1 MNKYKNISLV
11 KNKEENHMSFIVI
24 KNDGGIDSYFTFF
37 MNKLIN
43 NNFSKSTVEVYAI
56 AVATFIDY
64 IFEALIFE
72 NENNNIFDLNKL
84 YDYTEMFPRYLSS
97 SINTKDNKIH
107 SIAKRL
113 NFLNPVSHSTEVSYI
128 AAINKYLIYSEE
140 YNRKINEIND
150 NESVVLFKRMRS
162 KIDKNELLNIK
173 KNSIFATLVAGGSK
187 IKNNVILKPSKRGK
201 ATIIESKDEKE
212 FPLSKVKMLIN
223 ANKDYLTKTIIS
235 LLACSGLRLS
245 EALLITFNDI
255 DFVNRSIKIRN
266 PKIRPLEDF
275 NNYFTYEKQQEL
287 PFKSRTTENVFLIHP
302 FDDDFWSYLQLY
314 LTKERVLTDK
324 HTFIFNVKNEEKP
337 LIESEKN
344 LKAITQKFKYKS
356 KKVLGIDFSP
366 HSLRHM
372 YISYLVNYFPCQNGN
387 YGLPIHKVQKIVGH
401 TNLKST
407 EVYIHTNIELNKLQQ
422 MAFFQMQ
429 GISDLKIKK
438 ALLLSELNKI
448 EKLINEQ

>member
-1 MNKYKNISLV
+1 MNKYKNISLI
-11 KNKEENHMSFIVI
+11 KETGKMPTCFILI
-24 KNDGGIDSYFTFF
+24 KNDGCIDSYFTFF
-37 MNKLIN
+37 MNKLIK

-64 IFEALIFE
+64 IFESFVFE

-97 SINTKDNKIH
+97 SVNTKDNKIY

-128 AAINKYLIYSEE
+128 AAVNKYLIYSEE

-162 KIDKNELLNIK
+162 KIDKNESFNIQ
-173 KNSIFATLVAGGSK
+173 KNSLFATLVAGGSK

-201 ATIIESKDEKE
+201 ATITESKDEKE
-212 FPLSKVKMLIN
+212 FPLSKVKILIN
-223 ANKDYLTKTIIS
+223 SNKDYLTKTIIS
-235 LLACSGLRLS
+235 LLASSGLRLS

-337 LIESEKN
+337 K
-344 LKAITQKFKYKS
+344 
-356 KKVLGIDFSP
+356 
-366 HSLRHM
+366 
-372 YISYLVNYFPCQNGN
+372 
-387 YGLPIHKVQKIVGH
+387 
-401 TNLKST
+401 
-407 EVYIHTNIELNKLQQ
+407 
-422 MAFFQMQ
+422 
-429 GISDLKIKK
+429 
-438 ALLLSELNKI
+438 
-448 EKLINEQ
+448 

>member
-1 MNKYKNISLV
+1 MEKYKNISLL
-11 KNKEENHMSFIVI
+11 KKINDTHQSFILI
-24 KNDGGIDSYFTFF
+24 KNDGTIDSYFTFF
-37 MNKLIN
+37 INKLIT

-64 IFEALIFE
+64 IFESFVFE

-97 SINTKDNKIH
+97 SVNTKDNKIY

-128 AAINKYLIYSEE
+128 AAVNKYLIYSEE

-162 KIDKNELLNIK
+162 KIDRNESFNIQ
-173 KNSIFATLVAGGSK
+173 KNSLFATLVAGGSK

-212 FPLSKVKMLIN
+212 FPLSKVKILIN
-223 ANKDYLTKTIIS
+223 SNKDYLTKTIIS
-235 LLACSGLRLS
+235 LLASSGLRLS

-356 KKVLGIDFSP
+356 KKVLGMEFSP